1 MKKCN
6 TKRYDIQKHQLH
18 HHHDHNSPYETEW
31 LHAASVLSGYDKVHL
46 KLNESTNQSLTLMP
60 PSHGRLLGIFSLY
73 WGNGSR
79 PTLVKVTRSSFHPA
93 LQRSDTNRTRPGI
106 SGIQTVRCRSLQ
118 SRMKTHN
125 QGRQVARLGAN
136 LPRILEKYRSKEW
149 RKRKTTA
156 GRFSFRF
163 GICHSSPI

>member
-1 MKKCN
+1 M
-6 TKRYDIQKHQLH
+6 
-18 HHHDHNSPYETEW
+18 
-31 LHAASVLSGYDKVHL
+31 HAASVLSGYDKVHL

-106 SGIQTVRCRSLQ
+106 LSGIQTARCAEPSISHEDSQ
-118 SRMKTHN
+118 SVLKNLSTMAENTKPQQFTKD
-125 QGRQVARLGAN
+125 AKW
-136 LPRILEKYRSKEW
+136 LPRVLEKYRSKEW